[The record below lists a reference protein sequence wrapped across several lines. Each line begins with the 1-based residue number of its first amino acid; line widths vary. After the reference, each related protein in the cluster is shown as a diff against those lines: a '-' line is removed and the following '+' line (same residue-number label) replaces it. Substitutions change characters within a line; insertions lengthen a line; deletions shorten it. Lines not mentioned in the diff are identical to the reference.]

1 MPTKY
6 GAIVPAATHDEDLD
20 FLNTYFT
27 KVNKAD
33 GVNALKDIAE
43 KKQTEAWSWKGTTYA
58 KNTKGARPH
67 KGSLNVHSEV
77 LRELIR
83 LAPTTR
89 LSRYSLRDIL
99 FQLHIQTGIFDG
111 IARERSLQLHEV
123 ATAAADRWCIMLR
136 HCLVLCRLG
145 GALDEE
151 KGLDECIKLIDADE
165 HWKIWPLRSAKPTS
179 SAADTAFPP
188 GPPVLKRAVGP
199 PYEPWCKY
207 LGSGECSCKVCRPR
221 PAKRPRVETGKGE
234 TAYEA
239 RLRLATEEPF
249 VSGAAEEMPYGGT
262 ADKCSQTEPDLLA
275 PCGTEPDLPRKK
287 ANTSRAAKGKK
298 EWAPPDSHIEP
309 PFYLRNRDT
318 DGKERCSMHGTVG
331 GCVNLVVT
339 SISFAQSRYYED
351 IMDQILQEA
360 KSGLFK
366 NKSDAV
372 RKRDKLIEDKLS
384 EAA

>member
-1 MPTKY
+1 MAVVPSCLKAPT
-6 GAIVPAATHDEDLD
+6 ATTVNEKPDDYTES
-20 FLNTYFT
+20 NVRT
-27 KVNKAD
+27 KVNTSVGA
-33 GVNALKDIAE
+33 NALKDIAA
-43 KKQTEAWSWKGTTYA
+43 KKQTEAWSWHGTTYC
-58 KNTKGARPH
+58 KRTKRARPH

-99 FQLHIQTGIFDG
+99 FQLHIQTGIFNG
-111 IARERSLQLHEV
+111 IARERSLKLHEA
-123 ATAAADRWCIMLR
+123 ATVAADRWCIMLR

-145 GALDEE
+145 GPLDEE

-188 GPPVLKRAVGP
+188 PPVLKRPVGP

-239 RLRLATEEPF
+239 RLRLATEEKIF
-249 VSGAAEEMPYGGT
+249 VSEAAEEMPYGGT
-262 ADKCSQTEPDLLA
+262 AEKCSQTEPDLA
-275 PCGTEPDLPRKK
+275 PGGTEPDLPRKK

-298 EWAPPDSHIEP
+298 MGS
-309 PFYLRNRDT
+309 T
-318 DGKERCSMHGTVG
+318 
-331 GCVNLVVT
+331 
-339 SISFAQSRYYED
+339 
-351 IMDQILQEA
+351 
-360 KSGLFK
+360 
-366 NKSDAV
+366 
-372 RKRDKLIEDKLS
+372 
-384 EAA
+384 